1 MAITTR
7 TLFDGEKK
15 LITSHVDVADGSG
28 ATTKII
34 DVSALNKEHGNTGS
48 ACTKVT
54 FNKIWFDTSSIITA
68 PVQVQW
74 DLSSGT
80 QTPLLSL
87 FGSGHFDFSS
97 IGGIA
102 NPKESNYTGDID
114 VVTSSNS
121 SAGESYTL
129 ICEWLKNYD

>member
-1 MAITTR
+1 MAKTTR
-7 TLFDGEKK
+7 TLFDAEKK

-34 DVSALNKEHGNTGS
+34 DVSALNKEFGNTGN
-48 ACTKVT
+48 ACTTVSL
-54 FNKIWFDTSSIITA
+54 NKIWYDTSSIITA

>member
-34 DVSALNKEHGNTGS
+34 DVSALNKEFGNTGN
-48 ACTKVT
+48 ACTTVSL
-54 FNKIWFDTSSIITA
+54 NKIWYDTSSIITA

>member
-34 DVSALNKEHGNTGS
+34 DVSALNKEFGNTGD
-48 ACTKVT
+48 ACTTVSL
-54 FNKIWFDTSSIITA
+54 NKIWYDTSSIITA

>member
-34 DVSALNKEHGNTGS
+34 DVSALNKEHGNTGA
-48 ACTKVT
+48 ACTTVSLNKV
-54 FNKIWFDTSSIITA
+54 WYDTSSIVTA

-87 FGSGHFDFSS
+87 FNSGHFDFSS

-129 ICEWLKNYD
+129 ICEWIKNYD